1 LIHEVADTLQIL
13 NAESRAGNYRF
24 LFCRY
29 EISFNVQIMTAIV
42 FYSCTLLLLH
52 WTVSDKAAQRRLD
65 IIFASWRTFV
75 DSLNGGVK

>member
-1 LIHEVADTLQIL
+1 MIHEVADTLQIL

-52 WTVSDKAAQRRLD
+52 WTCPTRHGEGGSILF
-65 IIFASWRTFV
+65 FASWRTFV

>member
-1 LIHEVADTLQIL
+1 
-13 NAESRAGNYRF
+13 
-24 LFCRY
+24 
-29 EISFNVQIMTAIV
+29 MTAIV

>member
-1 LIHEVADTLQIL
+1 MIHEVADTLQIL

-24 LFCRY
+24 LFCSY
-29 EISFNVQIMTAIV
+29 EISFNAQIMTAIV

-52 WTVSDKAAQRRLD
+52 WISLTGRQKNAPILF
-65 IIFASWRTFV
+65 FASWRTFV